1 MPGKGKKQKTAHVGP
16 DQTPSSRD
24 MDAHEESTDDEE
36 DTSNRAVLAAI
47 TALKGE
53 MAKMKDDICANVDR
67 RIERVYNDLRQEITM
82 ANNSVQAS
90 IASIEANSQ
99 KLHDKAADMERA
111 ATAHSDSISQ
121 LEQQVASLNSDVAT
135 LKRKNEELEGN
146 SRRNNIRITG
156 ICEGLGMTKP
166 RDFIAT
172 LLKDALALNEQPM
185 IDRAHRTLRQRPS
198 PSEPPRPFVIRI
210 HHYHVLEEILRKAAT
225 IKNLQYQGKTIRI
238 FPDYPPTVVK
248 RRALFNRARQVLRNQ
263 PDVRYGLLYP
273 ARLLVTHNGS
283 QLSFTDPQ
291 KAEEYAER
299 LTGSARPQ
307 IVEAM

>member
-1 MPGKGKKQKTAHVGP
+1 
-16 DQTPSSRD
+16 
-24 MDAHEESTDDEE
+24 
-36 DTSNRAVLAAI
+36 
-47 TALKGE
+47 
-53 MAKMKDDICANVDR
+53 
-67 RIERVYNDLRQEITM
+67 
-82 ANNSVQAS
+82 
-90 IASIEANSQ
+90 
-99 KLHDKAADMERA
+99 
-111 ATAHSDSISQ
+111 
-121 LEQQVASLNSDVAT
+121 
-135 LKRKNEELEGN
+135 
-146 SRRNNIRITG
+146 
-156 ICEGLGMTKP
+156 MTKP

-172 LLKDALALNEQPM
+172 LLKDALAQNEQPM
-185 IDRAHRTLRQRPS
+185 IDRAHRTLRQRPR

-307 IVEAM
+307 MVEAM